1 MQWTSAPNIGEAPLP
16 QRARSYWKTR
26 FSATAEALERL
37 LEAEHAQLPCWPVVG
52 FGAGI
57 AAWFALGSPVEW
69 RAFLSLAA
77 AMSLLGLALAS
88 GRFGRVLGGFALAAL
103 LGCAFAWARADWLAA
118 PRLERAQVAQFDA
131 RIVTVEPL
139 IARGAVRLTLAPRGG
154 TLPIVRV
161 NIPQEDAP
169 AGLAAGA
176 IVRLKARLMPPP
188 PMPLPGGY
196 DYARDYWFMG
206 IGGSGRSFGLVS
218 VIQPAKSS
226 GIEGVRER
234 LDAHVRAELPGS
246 PGTIASAFATGN
258 QNSISNDDA
267 DAMRRSG
274 LAHLLS
280 VGGLHIAAVVGI
292 VMLLTLRILALSEWL
307 ALRLNLIVIAAAA
320 GALAA
325 IGYTVLTGWQ
335 VPMVRSCVG
344 AVLILAGLMLGREA
358 INVRMLAVS
367 ALVILLIAPESIV
380 GPSFQM
386 TFAAIGAI
394 VALHSTSWA
403 RRAFMRRDEDIVR
416 RILRGA
422 AAIVVTGAA
431 VEFAVM
437 PFAVYHFHR
446 AGPYGVIA
454 NVIAIPLTEMV
465 IMPLEALSLALD
477 AVGLG
482 APAWWLT
489 GHAIGLLL
497 AFAHAIAASARLAM
511 IPGMPTWA
519 FGLISAGLVW
529 LGLWTTRVRLLGLGP
544 ILIGIVATVIGP
556 KPDLLVMGDGRHL
569 AVVENGT
576 PMLLRD
582 RAGDYVRSL
591 LAEESGFDGDPDSLD
606 GQPNSDCSHDACVA
620 LLDKDGAEWRL
631 LATRSSMR
639 IGWKAITG
647 ACAGADIAVSD
658 RRLPAGCTPR
668 WLKLDKEALAR
679 TGGLAIYL
687 GKHPRVDSVADRVGS
702 HPWAETRSEI
712 SSGGSDPRGGPGF
725 ARGVDRSA
733 AARNS
738 GWRDRGGSCCLRG
751 GTS

>member
-1 MQWTSAPNIGEAPLP
+1 VI
-16 QRARSYWKTR
+16 
-26 FSATAEALERL
+26 
-37 LEAEHAQLPCWPVVG
+37 VV
-52 FGAGI
+52 
-57 AAWFALGSPVEW
+57 
-69 RAFLSLAA
+69 
-77 AMSLLGLALAS
+77 
-88 GRFGRVLGGFALAAL
+88 
-103 LGCAFAWARADWLAA
+103 
-118 PRLERAQVAQFDA
+118 
-131 RIVTVEPL
+131 
-139 IARGAVRLTLAPRGG
+139 
-154 TLPIVRV
+154 
-161 NIPQEDAP
+161 
-169 AGLAAGA
+169 
-176 IVRLKARLMPPP
+176 
-188 PMPLPGGY
+188 
-196 DYARDYWFMG
+196 
-206 IGGSGRSFGLVS
+206 
-218 VIQPAKSS
+218 QPAKSS

-234 LDAHVRAELPGS
+234 LDQHIRAALPGS

-258 QNSISNDDA
+258 QNSINNDDA

-292 VMLLTLRILALSEWL
+292 AMLLTLRVLALSEWL
-307 ALRLNLIVIAAAA
+307 ALRLNLIVVAAAA

-344 AVLILAGLMLGREA
+344 AVLILGGLMLGREA
-358 INVRMLAVS
+358 INVRMFAVS
-367 ALVILLIAPESIV
+367 ALVILVIAPESIV

-394 VALHSTSWA
+394 VALHSTGWA
-403 RRAFMRRDEDIVR
+403 RRAFMRRDEGFVR

-489 GHAIGLLL
+489 GHAIAALL
-497 AFAHAIAASARLAM
+497 AFAHAIAASTRLAM
-511 IPGMPTWA
+511 IPGMPSWA
-519 FGLISAGLVW
+519 FGLITVGLIW
-529 LGLWTTRVRLLGLGP
+529 LGLWTNWPRLLGLAP
-544 ILIGIVATVIGP
+544 IIVGVAATVVSP

-569 AVVENGT
+569 AVVEKGT

-591 LAEESGFDGDPDSLD
+591 LAEASGFDGDPDSLD
-606 GQPNSDCSHDACVA
+606 GQPTSDCSHDACVA

-639 IGWKAITG
+639 IGWKTITN
-647 ACAGADIAVSD
+647 ACSTADIVVSD

-668 WLKLDKEALAR
+668 WLKLDKGTLAR

-687 GKHPRVDSVADRVGS
+687 GKSSRVDSVADGVGG
-702 HPWAETRSEI
+702 HPWAETVPDI
-712 SSGGSDPRGGPGF
+712 SSGGSGPPAAPGF
-725 ARGVDRSA
+725 ARGAGHSA

-738 GWRDRGGSCCLRG
+738 GWPDRAGSCCLRG